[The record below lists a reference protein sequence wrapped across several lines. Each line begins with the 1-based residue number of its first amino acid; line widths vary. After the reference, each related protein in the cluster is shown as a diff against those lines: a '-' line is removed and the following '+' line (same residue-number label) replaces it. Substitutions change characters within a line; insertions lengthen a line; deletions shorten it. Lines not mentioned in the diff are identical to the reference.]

1 MRFYEI
7 SRLLQKLVL
16 DLLAH
21 DDEGLSNTIKVLQLL
36 LSSAFV
42 SCMQPTT
49 HLVKHLRAAPTPPR
63 PGMEVVRSV
72 RLVVEQEPPAEVPVD
87 AREQLWGVNRTF
99 GGLDGERELNIA
111 LREIWAW

>member
-49 HLVKHLRAAPTPPR
+49 HLVEHLRAASCPPCPR
-63 PGMEVVRSV
+63 MEIIGCIHIKPQNLCFKR
-72 RLVVEQEPPAEVPVD
+72 
-87 AREQLWGVNRTF
+87 
-99 GGLDGERELNIA
+99 
-111 LREIWAW
+111 

>member
-1 MRFYEI
+1 MRFHEI

-42 SCMQPTT
+42 SWMQPTT
-49 HLVKHLRAAPTPPR
+49 HLVEHLRAASCPPR
-63 PGMEVVRSV
+63 PRMEIIGRIHVKPQDLFFKR
-72 RLVVEQEPPAEVPVD
+72 
-87 AREQLWGVNRTF
+87 
-99 GGLDGERELNIA
+99 
-111 LREIWAW
+111 